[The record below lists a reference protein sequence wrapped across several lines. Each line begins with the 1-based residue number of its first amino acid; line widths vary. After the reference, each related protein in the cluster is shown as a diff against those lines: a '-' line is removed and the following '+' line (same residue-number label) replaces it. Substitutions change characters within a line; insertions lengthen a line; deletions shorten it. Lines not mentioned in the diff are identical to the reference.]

1 VPKELSVRFLPLFVA
16 LCVWL
21 AATAT
26 PAVAA
31 LVNILD
37 VSYDASRDL
46 IVIRADG
53 RLVPKTTRLSNPDR
67 MVIDLPGSRFGK
79 AYQQIDS
86 LAGTTITRVRV
97 GQYLAG
103 TTRVVLDLSRAA
115 SFEVLVAGNDVLIPT
130 QGQQVAGAG
139 GAPAPK
145 PPQSQPPAAPVTPIL
160 RSINVHQGNIAI
172 AMSSRRP
179 YWSHLER
186 GNPTTYTVVFPNVRL
201 ASGLHGAARAVN
213 SGGILRWR
221 SRQEGDDARIEF
233 DLTRTPDFD
242 IAATGIGWH
251 FNQQQPQAAR
261 PAQPALPP
269 ATDAPLTLRKV
280 GDQWQL
286 VITADR
292 AFTYKTATVA
302 DDRIQ
307 LDITGARVALPRDSV
322 YIDSGLIARVR
333 VSNLPGGVSR
343 LVIDLDQPVK
353 YGARLLGSRKSVLM
367 SLSRVNKDSVTVDPG
382 HGGTDHGAIGTKG
395 TREKDVTLAIATR
408 LSRIMATNGMSVQMT
423 RMKDLEIL
431 LRPRVEMANRNDS
444 DVFISIH
451 ANSFGSM
458 RGVQGIETYYF
469 TDESYALAKSVHKHL
484 VRSLKR
490 PDRGVRKNNFYV
502 VHHTKMPAALI
513 EIGYLS
519 NPDEEAKLKDP
530 AYQEQAAQAIYSGI
544 REFLEERKRKKA

>member
-1 VPKELSVRFLPLFVA
+1 MRFLPLFLA

-67 MVIDLPGSRFGK
+67 MVIDLPGSRFGR
-79 AYQQIDS
+79 AYQQIDQ
-86 LAGTTITRVRV
+86 LAGTSITRVRV

-103 TTRVVLDLSRAA
+103 TTRIVLDLSRATR
-115 SFEVLVAGNDVLIPT
+115 FEVLTAGNDVLIPT
-130 QGQQVAGAG
+130 RGQQVAGASV
-139 GAPAPK
+139 PTSAPK
-145 PPQSQPPAAPVTPIL
+145 PPQPQRPTTPETPIL
-160 RSINVHQGNIAI
+160 RSINVHNGNISFL
-172 AMSSRRP
+172 MSSRRP
-179 YWSHLER
+179 YWSHLET

-201 ASGLHGAARAVN
+201 ASGLHGAARGVN

-242 IAATGIGWH
+242 ITATGIGWR
-251 FNQQQPQAAR
+251 FSQQQPQAAK
-261 PAQPALPP
+261 PVQPALPP

-286 VITADR
+286 VITADK

-333 VSNLPGGVSR
+333 VSNLGGGVSR

-353 YGARLLGSRKSVLM
+353 YAARLLGSRKSVLM
-367 SLSRVNKDSVTVDPG
+367 SLKRVNKDSVTVDPG

-451 ANSFGSM
+451 ANSFGTM

-469 TDESYALAKSVHKHL
+469 NDDSYALAKAVHKHL

-544 REFLEERKRKKA
+544 REFLEERKRKD